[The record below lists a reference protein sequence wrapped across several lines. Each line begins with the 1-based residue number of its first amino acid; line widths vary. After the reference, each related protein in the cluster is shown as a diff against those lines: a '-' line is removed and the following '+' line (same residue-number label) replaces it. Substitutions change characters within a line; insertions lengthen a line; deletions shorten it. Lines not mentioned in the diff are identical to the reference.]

1 MAPARMVV
9 QPLIVA
15 CLVLALS
22 GCTSN
27 STSVTGPS
35 PIVEPSAPAAAP
47 SVSGTWAGT
56 YSVVECARAEGS
68 LSHMCTS
75 VGAAYPF
82 TLELTQQGQVVTGRY
97 ALADIWV
104 DLTPTAISDQNVT
117 LTGAGRIDSAGVR
130 VNVTWSVSVGRP
142 SLRGTA
148 VMEWTA
154 DAGGDATLRATV
166 AGLAL
171 LPSS

>member
-1 MAPARMVV
+1 MAPARIVV
-9 QPLIVA
+9 QPLVA
-15 CLVLALS
+15 AFVAVALA
-22 GCTSN
+22 GCTSDG
-27 STSVTGPS
+27 SSATAPS
-35 PIVEPSAPAAAP
+35 PIVEPATTSAAP

-82 TLELTQQGQVVTGRY
+82 TLELTQHGQVVTGRY
-97 ALADIWV
+97 ALSNVWV
-104 DLTPTAISDQNVT
+104 DLTPTEIRDQNVT

-171 LPSS
+171 LSS

>member
-1 MAPARMVV
+1 MIAARFPDGRLHL
-9 QPLIVA
+9 QQGPIDLIVEA
-15 CLVLALS
+15 FGAHEEVEAAYRQAIDRFGDILPTLVRELPTL
-22 GCTSN
+22 
-27 STSVTGPS
+27 
-35 PIVEPSAPAAAP
+35 
-47 SVSGTWAGT
+47 
-56 YSVVECARAEGS
+56 RQ
-68 LSHMCTS
+68 S